1 MDKILR
7 NENTNLKLEIE
18 RLKEEI
24 KGYKQERERVLNI
37 IDERN
42 HKAIEYIEDYLCSY
56 DYTSAKLKD
65 IANVFMGLLDTL
77 QGVDKE

>member
-1 MDKILR
+1 MLGMYH
-7 NENTNLKLEIE
+7 
-18 RLKEEI
+18 I
-24 KGYKQERERVLNI
+24 KY
-37 IDERN
+37 
-42 HKAIEYIEDYLCSY
+42 YLCSY

>member
-42 HKAIEYIEDYLCSY
+42 HKAIKYLKSKEWAIDYEKSSCRTHLLEILKGEDN
-56 DYTSAKLKD
+56 D
-65 IANVFMGLLDTL
+65 I
-77 QGVDKE
+77 